1 MNTPTG
7 RPVFLDLR
15 RIRMPVMAVVSILH
29 RATGLLM
36 VLLIPFLVYLFD
48 LSLRDAGGFQHVM
61 HLLDSMPA
69 RLLGVLL
76 AWVLAHH
83 FFAGMRFLLLDLDQ
97 GVDRQTARQTA
108 WMVHAAAAITALMLA
123 GRLL

>member
-1 MNTPTG
+1 MSTPTG

-29 RATGLLM
+29 RATGVVM
-36 VLLIPFLVYLFD
+36 VLSVPLLVYLFD
-48 LSLRDAGGFQHVM
+48 LSLRDERGFQSVM
-61 HLLDSMPA
+61 ALLGSLPL

-83 FFAGMRFLLLDLDQ
+83 FFAGVRFLLLDLEQ
-97 GVDRQTARQTA
+97 GVDRRPARQTA
-108 WMVHAAAAITALMLA
+108 WMVHAAAAITALLVA
-123 GRLL
+123 GGLL